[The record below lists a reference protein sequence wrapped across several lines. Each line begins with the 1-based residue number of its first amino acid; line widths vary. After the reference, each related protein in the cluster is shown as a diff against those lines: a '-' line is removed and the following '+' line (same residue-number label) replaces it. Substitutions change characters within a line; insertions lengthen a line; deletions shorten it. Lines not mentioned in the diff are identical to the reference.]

1 MTKYQVIFQ
10 GDWETPNQEV
20 LEQPLP
26 YDEAIKMAA
35 LLQADISLDED
46 LSIKDI
52 FEYQSFFVVTPIF
65 ED

>member
-10 GDWETPNQEV
+10 GDWETPSQEV

-35 LLQADISLDED
+35 SLQADISLDED

-52 FEYQSFFVVTPIF
+52 FEYQSFFCS
-65 ED
+65 DSNL